1 MPTASGR
8 ARAIHARKVHEYM
21 HAHVIPA
28 LEPAFAE
35 LQRAG
40 KVPAYMTCTDAVYDH
55 IRFVSES
62 YFKNPLW
69 ALSPG
74 PAPDPADD
82 MCTALSSGRSADLLR
97 IFSDAMVLLAPR
109 EQERAQKSAADWQ
122 IFNTH
127 IRAQFRDEFLHAR
140 EKGYIA
146 DGIDFDLYWAGIA
159 ASNGFF
165 HQPIDHKGRPVMF
178 KLTDLL
184 DAHHTGNQQLV
195 VEKIY
200 DLMRKDTDTN
210 SRHYQTCGEWI
221 VRLQNAA
228 EKIHAARTP
237 EGLQQHTEDLAAIQR
252 ARDTIRKLQEPTMF
266 NRLRDA
272 FNKTGAVD
280 RVLRDVQSAC
290 VRVLHLDADATVTI
304 ANLDT
309 VIENAPRF
317 ASAET
322 FICNMASGV
331 FRKVMQL
338 QDDSV
343 TPSGDDLIMAANRDY
358 TVRHFPPFD
367 EYIKERPQMKMV
379 SRIDISKI
387 SAAKTSGARVAPLTI
402 KGSKAD

>member
-8 ARAIHARKVHEYM
+8 ARAAHARKVHEYM
-21 HAHVIPA
+21 RAHVVPA

-40 KVPAYMTCTDAVYDH
+40 KVPAYMTCSDAVYDH

-62 YFKNPLW
+62 YFANPLW
-69 ALSPG
+69 SLSSS
-74 PAPDPADD
+74 PAPDPAED
-82 MCTALSSGRSADLLR
+82 MCTALSSGRSADLMR
-97 IFSDAMVLLAPR
+97 IFSDAMTLLAPR
-109 EQERAQKSAADWQ
+109 EDARAQKSAADWNT
-122 IFNTH
+122 FNTH

-146 DGIDFDLYWAGIA
+146 DGIDFDLYWAGIT

-165 HQPIDHKGRPVMF
+165 HQPVDHKGRPVMF
-178 KLTDLL
+178 KLNDLL

-200 DLMRKDTDTN
+200 DLMSKDTNANT
-210 SRHYQTCGEWI
+210 RHYQMNGEWI

-237 EGLQQHTEDLAAIQR
+237 EGLQQHADDLTAIHR
-252 ARDTIRKLQEPTMF
+252 ARDTIRNLQEPTLF

-272 FNKTGAVD
+272 FDKTGAVD
-280 RVLRDVQSAC
+280 RVLREVQPAC
-290 VRVLHLDADATVTI
+290 VRVLHLDGDAKVKI
-304 ANLDT
+304 ENLDT
-309 VIENAPRF
+309 VIENAPRY

-322 FICNMASGV
+322 FICNMAGGV
-331 FRKVMQL
+331 YRKVMQL
-338 QDDSV
+338 HDDSV
-343 TPSGDDLIMAANRDY
+343 LPRGDDLITAANRDY
-358 TVRHFPPFD
+358 SLRQFPPFD

-379 SRIDISKI
+379 SRIDVSKI
-387 SAAKTSGARVAPLTI
+387 SAAKPDGARVAALTV
-402 KGSKAD
+402 KGIKAD